1 MTQPSNR
8 IAQPASLLADP
19 TRAAIVL
26 ALMDGRSRPA
36 KKLALDAGVTPQTAS
51 AHLRK
56 LVAARMLACES
67 HGRFRNFRLAGTEV
81 ADAVEALCQLGPDA
95 LPGRV
100 LTAAARELRFAR
112 CCYDHLAGQLGV
124 AITER
129 LPALDAGIFAELDI
143 DLAALSTLR
152 RPLSRCCTDWTE
164 QRPHLGGA
172 LGAAL
177 LGAYK
182 EKRWLLPVK
191 DSRRL
196 DVTPQGRDAFVERF
210 GVDERL
216 FDGNAAISRSRAA
229 LSTSVGTPPRQP
241 YSRPR
246 TAPV

>member
-1 MTQPSNR
+1 MTESSYR
-8 IAQPASLLADP
+8 IAFPASLLADP

-51 AHLRK
+51 AHLKK
-56 LVAARMLACES
+56 LVAARMLVCES
-67 HGRFRNFRLAGTEV
+67 SGRFRHFRLAGAEV

-95 LPGRV
+95 MPGRV

-112 CCYDHLAGQLGV
+112 CCYDHLAGRLGV

-129 LPALDAGIFAELDI
+129 LPALGAQIFTALDI
-143 DLAALSTLR
+143 DLDALETLR
-152 RPLSRCCTDWTE
+152 RPLSRCCIDWTE

-177 LGAYK
+177 LAAYK
-182 EKRWLLPVK
+182 ERRWLVPVA

-196 DVTPQGRDAFVERF
+196 DVTPNGRAAFIDRF

-216 FDGNAAISRSRAA
+216 FEADGAISRPTATLSRAA
-229 LSTSVGTPPRQP
+229 
-241 YSRPR
+241 
-246 TAPV
+246 

>member
-1 MTQPSNR
+1 MTEPSHR

-56 LVAARMLACES
+56 LVAARMLAWES
-67 HGRFRNFRLAGTEV
+67 RGRFKHFRLAGAEV

-95 LPGRV
+95 MPGRV
-100 LTAAARELRFAR
+100 LTAAAREIRFAR

-124 AITER
+124 AVTER
-129 LPALDAGIFAELDI
+129 LPALGTRIFAALDI
-143 DLAALSTLR
+143 DLAALETQR

-177 LGAYK
+177 LRAYLG
-182 EKRWLLPVK
+182 KRWLLPVS

-196 DVTPQGRDAFVERF
+196 DVTSQGRLAFVEHF
-210 GVDERL
+210 GLDERL
-216 FDGNAAISRSRAA
+216 FTSPPKATP
-229 LSTSVGTPPRQP
+229 STSGG
-241 YSRPR
+241 SRPR
-246 TAPV
+246 RPESRARTAPA

>member
-1 MTQPSNR
+1 MTEPSHR

-26 ALMDGRSRPA
+26 ALMDGRSRSA

-51 AHLRK
+51 AHLKK
-56 LVAARMLACES
+56 LVAARMLAWES
-67 HGRFRNFRLAGTEV
+67 RGRFKHFRLAGAEV

-95 LPGRV
+95 MPGRV

-124 AITER
+124 AVTAR
-129 LPALDAGIFAELDI
+129 LPALGEGIFAELDI
-143 DLAALSTLR
+143 DVAALSTLR

-164 QRPHLGGA
+164 QRPHIGGA

-177 LGAYK
+177 LAAYK
-182 EKRWLLPVK
+182 DRRWVMTVL

-196 DVTPQGRDAFVERF
+196 EVTPQGRAAFIERF
-210 GVDERL
+210 GLDQRL
-216 FDGNAAISRSRAA
+216 FGGDAAIARPRAA
-229 LSTSVGTPPRQP
+229 LST
-241 YSRPR
+241 
-246 TAPV
+246 AA

>member
-1 MTQPSNR
+1 
-8 IAQPASLLADP
+8 
-19 TRAAIVL
+19 
-26 ALMDGRSRPA
+26 MDGRSRSA

-67 HGRFRNFRLAGTEV
+67 NGRFKHFRLSGAEV

-95 LPGRV
+95 LPERR
-100 LTAAARELRFAR
+100 LPASARELRFAR

-124 AITER
+124 AVTER
-129 LPALDAGIFAELDI
+129 LPALGADIFAELDI
-143 DLAALSTLR
+143 DVAALATLR

-164 QRPHLGGA
+164 QRPHIGGA

-177 LGAYK
+177 LRAYK

-196 DVTPQGRDAFVERF
+196 EVTPRGRTMFVERF
-210 GVDERL
+210 GVSGNL
-216 FDGNAAISRSRAA
+216 FTG
-229 LSTSVGTPPRQP
+229 
-241 YSRPR
+241 
-246 TAPV
+246 

>member
-1 MTQPSNR
+1 MTEPSHR

-26 ALMDGRSRPA
+26 ALMDGRSRSA

-56 LVAARMLACES
+56 LVAARMLAWES
-67 HGRFRNFRLAGTEV
+67 RGRFKHFRLSGAEV

-95 LPGRV
+95 MPGRV
-100 LTAAARELRFAR
+100 LTAAAREIRFAR

-124 AITER
+124 AVTAR
-129 LPALDAGIFAELDI
+129 LPALGEGIFAELDI
-143 DLAALSTLR
+143 DVAALGTLR

-164 QRPHLGGA
+164 QRPHIGGA

-177 LGAYK
+177 LSAYK
-182 EKRWLLPVK
+182 ERRWLVLVA

-196 DVTPQGRDAFVERF
+196 DVTPNGRAAFIERF

-216 FDGNAAISRSRAA
+216 FAEGAISRPRAVLSRAA
-229 LSTSVGTPPRQP
+229 
-241 YSRPR
+241 
-246 TAPV
+246 

>member
-1 MTQPSNR
+1 MTEPSHR
-8 IAQPASLLADP
+8 ISLPASLLADP

-36 KKLALDAGVTPQTAS
+36 KRLALDAGVTPQTAS
-51 AHLRK
+51 AHLKK

-67 HGRFRNFRLAGTEV
+67 RGRFRHFRLAGAEV

-95 LPGRV
+95 IPGRV
-100 LTAAARELRFAR
+100 LTAAAREIRFAR
-112 CCYDHLAGQLGV
+112 CCYDHLAGVLGV

-129 LPALDAGIFAELDI
+129 LPALGADVFDELDI
-143 DLAALSTLR
+143 DLAALRELR

-177 LGAYK
+177 LDAYK
-182 EKRWLLPVK
+182 ERRWLATVK

-196 DVTPQGRDAFVERF
+196 EVTPQGLTAFIERF
-210 GVDERL
+210 GVDERV
-216 FDGNAAISRSRAA
+216 FATGSVTSPPRAA
-229 LSTSVGTPPRQP
+229 LSTSGGSPL
-241 YSRPR
+241 RPR
-246 TAPV
+246 GSRARTARV

>member
-1 MTQPSNR
+1 MTEPSHR

-51 AHLRK
+51 AHLKK
-56 LVAARMLACES
+56 LVAARMLAWES
-67 HGRFRNFRLAGTEV
+67 RGRFKHFRLAGAEV

-95 LPGRV
+95 MPGRV
-100 LTAAARELRFAR
+100 LTAAAREIRFAR

-124 AITER
+124 AVTER
-129 LPALDAGIFAELDI
+129 LPACGPQIFAALDI
-143 DLAALSTLR
+143 DLAALETLR

-177 LGAYK
+177 LAAYK
-182 EKRWLLPVK
+182 EKRWLLPVE
-191 DSRRL
+191 DSRKL
-196 DVTPQGRDAFVERF
+196 EVTLQGRSAFVERF

-216 FDGNAAISRSRAA
+216 FTSQPRATPSTSRGTPSPRRDSRA
-229 LSTSVGTPPRQP
+229 
-241 YSRPR
+241 R
-246 TAPV
+246 TAPA

>member
-1 MTQPSNR
+1 MTEPSHR

-26 ALMDGRSRPA
+26 ALMDGRSRSA

-56 LVAARMLACES
+56 LVAARMLAWES
-67 HGRFRNFRLAGTEV
+67 RGRFKHFRLAGAEV

-95 LPGRV
+95 MPGRV
-100 LTAAARELRFAR
+100 LTAAAREIRFAR

-124 AITER
+124 AVTER
-129 LPALDAGIFAELDI
+129 LPALGARIFAALDI
-143 DLAALSTLR
+143 DLAALETLR

-164 QRPHLGGA
+164 QRPHIGGS

-177 LGAYK
+177 LTAYK
-182 EKRWLLPVK
+182 SRRWLVPVA

-196 DVTPQGRDAFVERF
+196 EVTPQGRTAFVERL
-210 GVDERL
+210 GVDQRL
-216 FDGNAAISRSRAA
+216 FEGDGPTSRPRAA
-229 LSTSVGTPPRQP
+229 LSI
-241 YSRPR
+241 
-246 TAPV
+246 AA